1 MKFGYVRIST
11 KSQNPNL
18 QIDALLK
25 EGISEKNIYS
35 DVSSGAKAERH
46 DLDLMISRLREGDT
60 VIVWKLD
67 RIARSIS
74 HLLKLVDQFEK
85 LDVKFRSISDPFID
99 TTSAH
104 GKFIITLFGAVAQ
117 LERDII
123 IERTTAGLK
132 SARRRGIQLG
142 RKKGLGKEAKQ
153 KAMLAASYYK
163 ENKLPIVDIMKLVG
177 IKSKPTLYKY
187 LAIQGRRNCKEC
199 GVIFWD
205 TNQEMEQAFC
215 KKHFKRNEK
224 SRD

>member
-1 MKFGYVRIST
+1 MLFGYVRVST
-11 KSQNPNL
+11 KTQNPSL

-25 EGISEKNIYS
+25 EGVTEKNIYR

-46 DLDLMISRLREGDT
+46 DLDLMISKLREGDT

-74 HLLKLVDQFEK
+74 HLLKLIDQFDK
-85 LDVKFRSISDPFID
+85 IGVKFKSINDPFID

-132 SARRRGIQLG
+132 SARRRGVQLG

-153 KAMLAASYYK
+153 KAMLAATYYK

-205 TNQEMEQAFC
+205 TEQELETAFC
-215 KKHFKRNEK
+215 KEHFKK
-224 SRD
+224 KK

>member
-1 MKFGYVRIST
+1 MLFGYVRVST
-11 KSQNPNL
+11 KTQNPSL

-25 EGISEKNIYS
+25 EGVTEKNIYR

-46 DLDLMISRLREGDT
+46 DLDLMISKLREGDT

-85 LDVKFRSISDPFID
+85 LGVKFKSINDPFID

-177 IKSKPTLYKY
+177 IRSKPTLYKY

-199 GVIFWD
+199 GVVFWN
-205 TNQEMEQAFC
+205 TEQEMETAFC
-215 KKHFKRNEK
+215 KKHLKK
-224 SRD
+224 KK

>member
-1 MKFGYVRIST
+1 MLFGYVRVST
-11 KSQNPNL
+11 KTQNPSL

-25 EGISEKNIYS
+25 EGVTEKNIYR

-46 DLDLMISRLREGDT
+46 DLDLMISKLREGDT

-85 LDVKFRSISDPFID
+85 LGVKFKSINDPFID

-123 IERTTAGLK
+123 IERT
-132 SARRRGIQLG
+132 
-142 RKKGLGKEAKQ
+142 
-153 KAMLAASYYK
+153 
-163 ENKLPIVDIMKLVG
+163 
-177 IKSKPTLYKY
+177 
-187 LAIQGRRNCKEC
+187 
-199 GVIFWD
+199 
-205 TNQEMEQAFC
+205 
-215 KKHFKRNEK
+215 
-224 SRD
+224 

>member
-1 MKFGYVRIST
+1 MLFGYVRVST
-11 KSQNPNL
+11 KIQNPSL

-25 EGISEKNIYS
+25 EGVTEKNIFR
-35 DVSSGAKAERH
+35 DVSSGAMAERH
-46 DLDLMISRLREGDT
+46 DLDLMISKLREGDT
-60 VIVWKLD
+60 IIVWKLD

-85 LDVKFRSISDPFID
+85 LGVKFKSINDPFID

-132 SARRRGIQLG
+132 SARRRGIKLG

-153 KAMLAASYYK
+153 KAMLAATYYK

-177 IKSKPTLYKY
+177 IRSKPTLYKY
-187 LAIQGRRNCKEC
+187 LAVQGRRNCKEC
-199 GVIFWD
+199 GAIFWD
-205 TNQEMEQAFC
+205 TEQELETAFC
-215 KKHFKRNEK
+215 KKHLKK
-224 SRD
+224 

>member
-1 MKFGYVRIST
+1 MLFGYVRVST
-11 KSQNPNL
+11 KIQNPNL

-25 EGISEKNIYS
+25 EGVTERNIFR
-35 DVSSGAKAERH
+35 DVSSGAKSERH
-46 DLDLMISRLREGDT
+46 DLDLMISKLREGDT
-60 VIVWKLD
+60 LIVWKLD

-85 LDVKFRSISDPFID
+85 IGVKFRSINDPFVD

-104 GKFIITLFGAVAQ
+104 GKFVVTLFGAVAQ

-123 IERTTAGLK
+123 IERTSAGLK
-132 SARRRGIQLG
+132 SARRRGVQLG

-153 KAMLAASYYK
+153 KAILAAAYYK
-163 ENKLPIVDIMKLVG
+163 ENNLPIIDIMKLVG

-199 GVIFWD
+199 EIIFWD
-205 TNQEMEQAFC
+205 EQQELDSSFC
-215 KKHFKRNEK
+215 KKHLKMTRA
-224 SRD
+224 

>member
-1 MKFGYVRIST
+1 MLFGYVRVST
-11 KSQNPNL
+11 KTQNPSL

-25 EGISEKNIYS
+25 EGVSEKNIFR
-35 DVSSGAKAERH
+35 DVSSGAKSERH
-46 DLDLMISRLREGDT
+46 DLDLMISKLRKGDT
-60 VIVWKLD
+60 LIVWKLD

-85 LDVKFRSISDPFID
+85 LEVKFKSINDPFVD

-104 GKFIITLFGAVAQ
+104 GKFVVTLFGAVAQ

-132 SARRRGIQLG
+132 SARRRGVQLG

-153 KAMLAASYYK
+153 KAILAASYYK
-163 ENKLPIVDIMKLVG
+163 ENNLPIIDIMKLVG

-199 GVIFWD
+199 GLIFWD
-205 TNQEMEQAFC
+205 EKQNIESAYC
-215 KKHFKRNEK
+215 DKHK
-224 SRD
+224 

>member
-1 MKFGYVRIST
+1 MLFGYVRVST
-11 KSQNPNL
+11 KTQNPSL

-25 EGISEKNIYS
+25 AGVPEKNIFR
-35 DVSSGAKAERH
+35 DVSSGAKSERH
-46 DLDLMISRLREGDT
+46 DLDLMISKLRKGDT
-60 VIVWKLD
+60 LIVWKLD

-85 LDVKFRSISDPFID
+85 LEVKFKSINDPFVD

-104 GKFIITLFGAVAQ
+104 GKFVVTLFGAVAQ

-132 SARRRGIQLG
+132 SARRRGVQLG

-153 KAMLAASYYK
+153 KAILAASYYK
-163 ENKLPIVDIMKLVG
+163 ENNLPIVDIMKLVG

-205 TNQEMEQAFC
+205 SEQGLESAFC
-215 KKHFKRNEK
+215 KKHYNKNRK
-224 SRD
+224 

>member
-1 MKFGYVRIST
+1 MLFGYVRIST
-11 KSQNPNL
+11 KSQNPSL

-25 EGISEKNIYS
+25 EGVTEKNIYR

-85 LDVKFRSISDPFID
+85 LGVKFKSINDPFID

-132 SARRRGIQLG
+132 SARRRGVQLG
-142 RKKGLGKEAKQ
+142 RKKGLGKEAQ
-153 KAMLAASYYK
+153 NKAMLAEVYYR

-187 LAIQGRRNCKEC
+187 LAIQGRRTCKKC
-199 GVIFWD
+199 GVVFWD
-205 TNQEMEQAFC
+205 KEQEMENAFC
-215 KKHFKRNEK
+215 KKHYKA
-224 SRD
+224 

>member
-1 MKFGYVRIST
+1 MLFGYVRVST
-11 KSQNPNL
+11 KTQNPSL

-25 EGISEKNIYS
+25 EGVTEKNIYR
-35 DVSSGAKAERH
+35 DVSSGAKADRH
-46 DLDLMISRLREGDT
+46 DLDLMISKLREGDT

-85 LDVKFRSISDPFID
+85 LGVKFKSINDPFID

-177 IKSKPTLYKY
+177 IRSKPTLYKY

-199 GVIFWD
+199 GVVFWD
-205 TNQEMEQAFC
+205 TEQEMETAFC
-215 KKHFKRNEK
+215 KKNLKK
-224 SRD
+224 KK